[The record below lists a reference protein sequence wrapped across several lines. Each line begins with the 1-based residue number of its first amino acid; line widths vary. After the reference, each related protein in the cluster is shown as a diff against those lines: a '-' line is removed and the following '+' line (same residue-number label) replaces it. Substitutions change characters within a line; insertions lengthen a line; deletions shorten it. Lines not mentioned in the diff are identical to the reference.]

1 MLVWKY
7 FLYMYIK
14 FFFQRPLSK
23 SFRIFISWPFK
34 PISQKIGRSYK
45 RRSYRQQNIYSIL
58 IVMPT
63 YNCYTFLNV
72 LYAKYISNKIS
83 FIKKLNRMREVCGMW
98 SVKRLAHSERYSK
111 YIKFLLRTFFYLSSS
126 CKTPTFSTFLW
137 LVTGEEKVNHNVRIL
152 VLRKYVK

>member
-1 MLVWKY
+1 MLVWKH
-7 FLYMYIK
+7 FLYILN
-14 FFFQRPLSK
+14 FFSK
-23 SFRIFISWPFK
+23 GRYRNHSEYSYLDLLNQFHK
-34 PISQKIGRSYK
+34 KIGRSYK